1 MIYSE
6 EEGSQDSSLLRTVL
20 GVVLHT
26 PLFLFRWSPHPE
38 HTWKWPLVFRMRS
51 SPGCAECPQ
60 SRALRP

>member
-1 MIYSE
+1 MIYIE
-6 EEGSQDSSLLRTVL
+6 EVESQDSSLLRTVL

-51 SPGCAECPQ
+51 PPGCTECLQPQ
-60 SRALRP
+60 ALSP